1 MLLLFHMITN
11 LFFVI
16 EFVTFITDGV
26 PPDGTPIFIIYNIQI
41 SISVILVSLAVVIL
55 VGVVVSLTFN
65 IVFRK
70 RKWVRLSHRLHIDSA
85 TWCLVLQDCEVDQ
98 PKPELCIALWISAI
112 GNFNTG
118 DPIRKLCHCCIWLY
132 SKTRHNAPL
141 SKLNSLYFIINL
153 QIGNFLSSLGYDICI
168 AIALVKTWR
177 VYYIF
182 KNPSP
187 NQKAKRRMSCSLTT
201 Y

>member
-1 MLLLFHMITN
+1 MITN

-70 RKWVRLSHRLHIDSA
+70 RK
-85 TWCLVLQDCEVDQ
+85 
-98 PKPELCIALWISAI
+98 
-112 GNFNTG
+112 
-118 DPIRKLCHCCIWLY
+118 
-132 SKTRHNAPL
+132 
-141 SKLNSLYFIINL
+141 
-153 QIGNFLSSLGYDICI
+153 
-168 AIALVKTWR
+168 
-177 VYYIF
+177 
-182 KNPSP
+182 
-187 NQKAKRRMSCSLTT
+187 
-201 Y
+201 